1 MPQTSFYS
9 FVQSI
14 VDFLIRLVI
23 GLYNFLLRIC
33 YLSPLPDWLDWSL
46 IGLLII
52 GIGLSIF
59 LFSPGKN

>member
-14 VDFLIRLVI
+14 VDFLIRLVLGI
-23 GLYNFLLRIC
+23 YNFLNWLC
-33 YLSPLPDWLDWSL
+33 YLSPLPDWLDWGL